1 MKVKITIALAVAALG
16 SVAAVQIA
24 DAHYLCGCKAY
35 KAAQSYAKGTA
46 QRIADDAGTTVYWDV
61 KKPCS
66 QRTAHRWVCDAS
78 FSWTEP
84 GAGRQSCTV
93 KVISQ
98 FASRTSYQVRT
109 KATGIN
115 CN

>member
-1 MKVKITIALAVAALG
+1 MKVKIIVALAVAVVASL
-16 SVAAVQIA
+16 AAVSLA
-24 DAHYLCGCKAY
+24 NAHYLCGCKAY

-46 QRIADDAGTTVYWDV
+46 QRIADDAGATVYWDV

-78 FSWTEP
+78 FSWNEP
-84 GAGRQSCTV
+84 GAGKQFCTV

-98 FASRTSYQVRT
+98 FASRTSYQVVT
-109 KATGIN
+109 KGTGVN